1 MLLQPGWYLTC
12 CIGTANLCAV
22 KSGTEQHPCLL
33 PGGGYLF
40 SVTCLL
46 QEQSFLSC
54 WILPPVGE
62 VDTNFF
68 RLYHWSETK
77 ISNKPSLSKAIYH
90 LIPLTDLLMK
100 LTWHSLALVEFY
112 FDFWMFQ
119 HKGLQSTFAISYST
133 PSMQYFVTFWGVYQH
148 LKPLNSSAFY
158 TEGRNVCTDV
168 LVKEP
173 VCDSCICVFRL
184 TCWRLL

>member
-62 VDTNFF
+62 VDINFSGYITDPKQRF
-68 RLYHWSETK
+68 LINQVSPKLYIT
-77 ISNKPSLSKAIYH
+77 
-90 LIPLTDLLMK
+90 
-100 LTWHSLALVEFY
+100 
-112 FDFWMFQ
+112 
-119 HKGLQSTFAISYST
+119 
-133 PSMQYFVTFWGVYQH
+133 
-148 LKPLNSSAFY
+148 
-158 TEGRNVCTDV
+158 
-168 LVKEP
+168 
-173 VCDSCICVFRL
+173 
-184 TCWRLL
+184 